1 MQLQV
6 NYWASGLRVYF
17 ALTIL
22 SPMSSQAPNDIHKPF
37 QRPGASERRCQVLGC
52 SEEGAYRAPVAR
64 DRLDQYYWFCL
75 EHIRAY
81 NGAWDYFA
89 GLSEQEIEF
98 CRREDAVW
106 GRPTWPLSGA
116 GAEQRLRTEEQLREE
131 FEAFKD
137 ARRDTG
143 GQAAKPQPRND
154 RERALDVLGLGFR
167 ATFDMVRARYR
178 ELAKKLHPDANGGCP
193 VAEDRLKDVNQA
205 YAVLKGSFNH
215 TQRDRA

>member
-1 MQLQV
+1 
-6 NYWASGLRVYF
+6 
-17 ALTIL
+17 
-22 SPMSSQAPNDIHKPF
+22 MSRQTSDELLKPF
-37 QRPGASERRCQVLGC
+37 RASDRTDRCCHVLGC
-52 SEEGAYRAPVAR
+52 SEEGAYRGPVSR

-89 GLSEQEIEF
+89 GLSEQEIEI

-106 GRPTWPLSGA
+106 GRPSWPLSGV
-116 GAEQRLRTEEQLREE
+116 GAELRLHAEETLRDEFHSFRDAQRDPQ
-131 FEAFKD
+131 
-137 ARRDTG
+137 
-143 GQAAKPQPRND
+143 GQTAGSRPRND
-154 RERALDVLGLGFR
+154 RERALGVLGLGFR
-167 ATFDMVRARYR
+167 VTFDMVRARYR

-193 VAEDRLKDVNQA
+193 VAEERLKDVNQA

>member
-1 MQLQV
+1 MSNQ
-6 NYWASGLRVYF
+6 ASDD
-17 ALTIL
+17 IL
-22 SPMSSQAPNDIHKPF
+22 KPF
-37 QRPGASERRCQVLGC
+37 QRPGALERRCHVLGC
-52 SEEGAYRAPVAR
+52 VEEGAYRAPVSR

-89 GLSEQEIEF
+89 GLSEQEIEY

-106 GRPTWPLSGA
+106 GRPTWPLSGV
-116 GAEQRLRTEEQLREE
+116 GSEQRLRSEEQLREE

-137 ARRDTG
+137 AQRDTG

-154 RERALDVLGLGFR
+154 LERALDVLGLGFR

-215 TQRDRA
+215 NQRDRA